1 MKADY
6 LVNMANDI
14 GAFFV
19 GEAGVA
25 EAPKNIASHITRF
38 WDPRMRREI
47 IAHYQS
53 SGGAGLSDVSLKA
66 IALLAQ
72 QSAQSPAGSH

>member
-6 LVNMANDI
+6 LVEMVNDI
-14 GAFFV
+14 GAFFTS
-19 GEAGVA
+19 EAGLK
-25 EAPKNIASHITRF
+25 EAPKGVADHIARF

-47 IAHYQS
+47 IAHYQA
-53 SGGAGLSDVSLKA
+53 SGGTGLSDVSLKA

-72 QSAQSPAGSH
+72 QAALASSGAR